1 MARAIDL
8 FKSRNL
14 SMSEFRFVQ
23 TALIVILGLGV
34 TEILRNIG
42 NQISRRAKLE
52 IYPLQIFV
60 SCSILLFILMWLW
73 NFSQSI
79 DVRWTLPVF
88 LLQMIAPIALAL
100 SAQIVGLDFSSKKS
114 PEEQYFDNCTAI
126 YLILAIVPLVA
137 VFTTMTNLDYMPI
150 KRDSLI
156 LINVGRLVESGF
168 IASLGFIKKP
178 VYHWSVVV
186 GLLIVFFDSELKIVF
201 ELNF

>member
-1 MARAIDL
+1 MDSL
-8 FKSRNL
+8 FFTFS
-14 SMSEFRFVQ
+14 
-23 TALIVILGLGV
+23 
-34 TEILRNIG
+34 
-42 NQISRRAKLE
+42 LE
-52 IYPLQIFV
+52 MNCLYPLQIFV

-126 YLILAIVPLVA
+126 YLILAIVPSVA
-137 VFTTMTNLDYMPI
+137 VFTTMTNLDYMSI
-150 KRDSLI
+150 NRDSPI
-156 LINVGRLVESGF
+156 LINVGRLVQSGF

-178 VYHWSVVV
+178 LYHWSVVV
-186 GLLIVFFDSELKIVF
+186 GLLIVFFGSELTLVF
-201 ELNF
+201 EMNYPAAELRGIIAMLSLQIISAGRGISVYRFFLGL